1 MLKST
6 GSGSDS
12 AGGVL
17 ESTGCASKVSSAGAL
32 LRLPCCRYREEKE
45 KQSVP
50 VRFGYLAVA
59 KIVISSR
66 SGFF

>member
-17 ESTGCASKVSSAGAL
+17 ESTGCASKGSSAGAL
-32 LRLPCCRYREEKE
+32 VRLPCCRYREEKRE
-45 KQSVP
+45 TERTDSVLLL
-50 VRFGYLAVA
+50 RGGKKCNF
-59 KIVISSR
+59 
-66 SGFF
+66 